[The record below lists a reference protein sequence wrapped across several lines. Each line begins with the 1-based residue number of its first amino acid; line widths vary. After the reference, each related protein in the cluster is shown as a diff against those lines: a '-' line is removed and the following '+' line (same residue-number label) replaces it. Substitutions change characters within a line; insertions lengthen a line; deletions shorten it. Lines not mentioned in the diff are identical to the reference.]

1 MPSSPVITE
10 ILPGGLAAVTLNRP
24 EIHNAF
30 DDRLIADLT
39 AVFQRLEADD
49 DVRIVMLAARGK
61 SFSAGGDLNWMRRM
75 AGYTHE
81 ENVDDAERLAKL
93 MSAVNGMSKPTIAKV
108 QGAAIGGGVGLVAC
122 CDIAVASEEAEF
134 GFSEVRLGLIP
145 AAIGPYVVAAIGARQ
160 ARRYFL
166 TGERFSA
173 EEAKRLGL
181 VHEVAPG
188 GELDS
193 AVEQVI
199 AELRKAG
206 RQAQKAAQGLVR
218 AVEGKPA
225 DSLIHE
231 TARRLADVRAS
242 AEAREGIQ
250 AFLDKRKPRW

>member
-75 AGYTHE
+75 AGYTRK
-81 ENVDDAERLAKL
+81 ENVADAERLARL

-206 RQAQKAAQGLVR
+206 RQAQKAAQELVR

>member
-206 RQAQKAAQGLVR
+206 RQAQKAAQELVR